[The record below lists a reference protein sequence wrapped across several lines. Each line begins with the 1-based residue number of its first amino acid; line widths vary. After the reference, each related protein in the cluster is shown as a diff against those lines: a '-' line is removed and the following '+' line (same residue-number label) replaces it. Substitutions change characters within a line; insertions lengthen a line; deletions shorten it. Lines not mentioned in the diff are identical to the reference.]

1 MFDFIICAPIQYP
14 KSNGVLSLVALCMQI
29 KATGRKVSFCGVMSE
44 APQPEILFT
53 TRIRTLGDLGS
64 WERWKSMFEGVGR
77 HYGIDV
83 IFEIDQQKLSRSIVL
98 YPERILGNPLNA
110 PFVVRYFGNK
120 EGFLNG
126 GLAINRSVSDFV
138 LSHSR
143 ILHPNPDAVL
153 FFSAVN
159 PLFRGQ
165 GGIPFSERTVNL
177 TYVGK
182 AHLYGG
188 VCEIENTRLITRD
201 DPSTKEELAELLGKS
216 RFVFFF
222 DSLTQL
228 MVETIVSGAIPVIV
242 SYYPYRE
249 DEVDSIE
256 TGPIPRASL
265 QDIEASGGNI
275 DFKEPAMLERYLKQR
290 DEYLQRLD
298 AAERNYSKSAADF
311 IEKVEM
317 HFSGSV

>member
-1 MFDFIICAPIQYP
+1 MLDFIICAPVLAV
-14 KSNGVLSLVALCMQI
+14 KSNGIQSLIALSKQI
-29 KATGRKVSFCGVMSE
+29 EGSGRKVSFCCVISE
-44 APQPEILFT
+44 APNPELLFT
-53 TRIRTLGDLGS
+53 RQLVPLS
-64 WERWKSMFEGVGR
+64 EVEAWERCKRTFDGVVEEYQLALVFEV
-77 HYGIDV
+77 D
-83 IFEIDQQKLSRSIVL
+83 EQKLQRSVVV
-98 YPERILGNPLNA
+98 YSEKILGNPLNA
-110 PFVVRYFGNK
+110 PHVVRYFGNK

-126 GLAINRSVSDFV
+126 GLRINMGVSDFV
-138 LSHSR
+138 MAHSR
-143 ILHPNPDAVL
+143 ILHPKPDAVL

-159 PLFRGQ
+159 PLFKRQRGLA
-165 GGIPFSERTVNL
+165 FEDRTLNL

-201 DPSTKEELAELLGKS
+201 DPATKEELADLLGKS

-249 DEVDSIE
+249 DEIDAIE

-317 HFSGSV
+317 HFS